1 MEVLLLLL
9 DELDDLLAVVLHRLS
24 DFAPPPGPPAPF

>member
-24 DFAPPPGPPAPF
+24 DFAPPGPPTPF

>member
-9 DELDDLLAVVLHRLS
+9 DELDDLVAVVLHRLS
-24 DFAPPPGPPAPF
+24 DVALPGPPAPF